1 MKKFI
6 LFLFLLLAG
15 WNVSSYAQQKAQIE
29 VTGVVTDAKTKEPLI
44 GVNITIKNSPGLG
57 TMTDINGRYRIKVE
71 PYSYLIF
78 SYIGFDKQEVL
89 FKENR
94 VINVSLKESEANV
107 LDQVVITGTGVQK
120 KITVTG
126 AVTTVDVNDLKTPTA
141 SVTNALAG
149 VVPGILA
156 RQVSGQP
163 GDNVSEFW
171 IRGISTFGAGASA
184 LVLVDGFERDINELN
199 VEDIA
204 TFTVLKDASAT
215 AIYGSRGANGVVL
228 ITTKHGKEG
237 KAHINAK
244 VETSYSTRTQTP
256 EFVDG
261 VTYARM
267 MNEAFTTRNR
277 EAAYS
282 EDDIK
287 LIQSGLDPDI
297 FPNVDWMGML
307 LRKGAPTYR
316 ATVDINGGGTL
327 ARYFISASYV
337 NEGGM
342 YETDE
347 AMKDFNTNA
356 DYRRW
361 NYRMNVDIDLT
372 KTTLI
377 KVGVSGSLGKQ
388 NQPGGDYK
396 EIWGALLGY
405 NPITVP
411 VKYSNGYVAS
421 QGYAERQ
428 NPWVLITQQGFNET
442 WNNKIQSTVSLE
454 QDLKFITKGL
464 KFIARYG
471 YDTDNRNYNRRM
483 KWPEGWKAERQRDS
497 EGNLQLMRVTTEQ
510 MMKSVSGSNGERK
523 EYLEAELHYDRTFGN
538 HQIGGVL
545 KYTQDKY
552 TDTSE
557 NFTNDYIQTI
567 DRRHQGLAGRFTYGW
582 KYRYFFDFNFGYN
595 GSENFAP
602 GHQFGFFPAFSLA
615 WNIAEEPIVKKVL
628 PWMGMFK
635 LRYSYGKV
643 GNDNTGDRG
652 AKIRFPYRPTFKTD
666 NLFGYHYGDI
676 GSSIYYY
683 TGLTYATLASNN
695 VTWEVAEKHD
705 LGLDFS
711 LFDDKVSGTI
721 DYFHEQ
727 RNGIYMTR
735 SYLAPSLGLNTL
747 NTPPAANIGSVLSKG
762 FDGNIAFKHRIGEVD
777 LTLRGNMTYS
787 KNEIREYDEEYSHY
801 GYTRQAGFR
810 VDQARGL
817 IAEGLFKDYDDI
829 RRSPKQTF
837 GEVAP
842 GDIKYKDVNGDGQID
857 NNDVVPIG
865 ATTRPNL
872 IYGFGLSTYW
882 KDLDFNVHF
891 QGAGK
896 SSFFIDGYTVY
907 PFQEGSWG
915 NILTDV
921 VGKYWSQDV
930 NEDPNAEYPR
940 LSYGGNG
947 NNYRNSTYWLRNG
960 SYMRLKTL
968 EIGYS
973 LPKAFVNKL
982 HLSKIRLY
990 FLGTNLLTF
999 TGFKLWDPELGS
1011 SNGQEYPLSRSYT
1024 LGLTVNL

>member
-1 MKKFI
+1 MNKFI
-6 LFLFLLLAG
+6 LLLFLLSVG
-15 WNVSSYAQQKAQIE
+15 WSASGYAQERTQVE
-29 VTGVVTDAKTKEPLI
+29 VTGVVKDSNTKEPLI
-44 GVNITIKNSPGLG
+44 GVNITVKNSPGLG
-57 TMTDINGRYRIKVE
+57 TMTDINGRYRMKVD

-78 SYIGFDKQEVL
+78 SYIGFDKQEVML
-89 FKENR
+89 KDNR
-94 VINVSLKESEANV
+94 VINVELKESEANV
-107 LDQVVITGTGVQK
+107 LDQVVITGTGAQK

-126 AVTTVDVNDLKTPTA
+126 AVTTVDVGDLRTPTA
-141 SVTNALAG
+141 SISNALAG
-149 VVPGILA
+149 VVPGVMA

-184 LVLVDGFERDINELN
+184 LVLVDGFERNMNELN

-228 ITTKHGKEG
+228 ITTKRGKEG

-267 MNEAFTTRNR
+267 MNESFMTRNR

-282 EDDIK
+282 EDDIR
-287 LIQSGLDPDI
+287 LLASGLDPDI

-307 LRKGAPTYR
+307 LKKGAPTYR

-337 NEGGM
+337 DEGGM
-342 YETDE
+342 YETDK

-356 DYRRW
+356 NYRRW

-377 KVGVSGSLGKQ
+377 RVGVSGSLGKQ

-405 NPITVP
+405 NPIAVP

-421 QGYAERQ
+421 QGYAEKQ
-428 NPWVLITQQGFNET
+428 NPWVLVTQQGFNET
-442 WNNKIQSTVSLE
+442 WTNSIQSTVSLE

-464 KFIARYG
+464 KFVGRYG
-471 YDTDNRNYNRRM
+471 YDTNNENKNRRM
-483 KWPEGWKAERQRDS
+483 KWPEGWIAERQRDS
-497 EGNLQLMRVTTEQ
+497 DGNLQLRRVTTEQ
-510 MMKSVSGSNGERK
+510 LMKSVSHANGERK
-523 EYLEAELHYDRTFGN
+523 EYLEAELHYDRTFGD

-552 TDTSE
+552 INTSE
-557 NFTNDYIQTI
+557 NIENDYIQTI
-567 DRRHQGLAGRFTYGW
+567 DSRHQGLAGRFTYGW

-615 WNIAEEPIVKKVL
+615 WNIAEEPIVKKAL

-643 GNDNTGDRG
+643 GNDNTGNVG
-652 AKIRFPYRPTFKTD
+652 ARIRFPYRPTFKTD
-666 NLFGYHYGDI
+666 DFYGYHYGDI
-676 GSSIYYY
+676 GTNIYYY
-683 TGLTYATLASNN
+683 QGLTYATVASNN

-711 LFDDKVSGTI
+711 LLDDRVSGTI
-721 DYFHEQ
+721 DYFYEQ
-727 RNGIYMTR
+727 RKGIYMTR
-735 SYLAPSLGLNTL
+735 SFLAPSLGLNTL
-747 NTPPAANIGSVLSKG
+747 NIPPAANIGAVLSKG
-762 FDGNIAFKHRIGEVD
+762 FDGNIAFKQKMGEVD

-829 RRSPKQTF
+829 RRSPEQMF
-837 GEVAP
+837 GDVAP
-842 GDIKYKDVNGDGQID
+842 GDIKYKDVNGDGRVDD
-857 NNDVVPIG
+857 NDIVPIG

-872 IYGFGLSTYW
+872 VYGFGLSAFW
-882 KDLDFNVHF
+882 KDIDFNVHF

-907 PFQEGSWG
+907 PFSSGSWG
-915 NILTDV
+915 NVLTDV
-921 VGKYWSQDV
+921 VGKYWSQGV

-940 LSYGGNG
+940 LSYGGNN
-947 NNYRNSTYWLRNG
+947 NNYRKSTYWLRDG

-968 EIGYS
+968 EVGYS
-973 LPKAFVNKL
+973 LPKSFVNKL
-982 HLSKIRLY
+982 HLSKVRIY

-999 TGFKLWDPELGS
+999 SGFKLWDPEMGS
-1011 SNGQEYPLSRSYT
+1011 SNGQEYPLSRAYT